1 MYSSQDPYASA
12 PLYEEVNRVSHVI
25 HVHNRNVYPK
35 TERKVGQIIDYSAQN
50 QPKANNGRNGVP
62 GKIGNSG
69 INGRSGTREGEH
81 GEV

>member
-1 MYSSQDPYASA
+1 
-12 PLYEEVNRVSHVI
+12 
-25 HVHNRNVYPK
+25 VYPK